1 MPRCGEP
8 EGCFCGPEAPRP
20 RWKSFLLGVAVALV
34 GGVAAAEQDP
44 AKSVRVDLMPVSLG
58 ESLATWY
65 VNHGEVVKLEAF
77 ESAMGTPVFYR
88 GPQTL
93 ALYAK
98 PEDARPRKE
107 GEAVVSPLATVT
119 LPSGNRRVL
128 LLFAP
133 GKDNKPQLRA
143 YGVDDAALKGG
154 DYRVYNFAPV
164 AISGRMGERAIQLKP
179 GQTSD
184 ISSPAWRDA
193 GADLEVEMGFNR
205 GGKQQ
210 VVYSTIWSHFPER
223 RNYIFVVPT
232 GNPTNPLELRKFHD
246 VPAVKSLGFVA
257 GEEERR

>member
-1 MPRCGEP
+1 MR
-8 EGCFCGPEAPRP
+8 FLTIVL
-20 RWKSFLLGVAVALV
+20 SFLASLTAGAQ
-34 GGVAAAEQDP
+34 QDP
-44 AKSVRVDLMPVSLG
+44 AGSVRVDLMPVSLG
-58 ESLATWY
+58 ESLASWY

-93 ALYAK
+93 ELYAK

-107 GEAVVSPLATVT
+107 GEAAAPPLATVT

-133 GKDNKPQLRA
+133 GRENKPQLRA
-143 YGVDDAALKGG
+143 YGVDDATLKGG

-164 AISGRMGERAIQLKP
+164 AVSGRMGERAMQLKP
-179 GQTSD
+179 GQTTD

-193 GADLEVEMGFNR
+193 GADLEVEVGFNR
-205 GGKQQ
+205 GGKQE
-210 VVYSTIWSHFPER
+210 VVYSTIWGHVPER
-223 RNYIFVVPT
+223 RNYIFVLPT
-232 GNPTNPLELRKFHD
+232 GDPTNPLELRKFHD

-257 GEEERR
+257 GEGE